1 LSGGFS
7 CGVGGRI
14 ETVVKPSE
22 QRHPGQ
28 APTPG
33 ERATGPDGHLRALW
47 AEARWAALAESQLL
61 DTPAEEAFDRFT
73 RSRIRQAMASR
84 NAQGLRRYRLSAS
97 VGVSPYER
105 ARAQSIESLLSHAD
119 TVMYEQKRAHRAGLI
134 VSISPP
140 AAFSPAHST
149 PNSERGA

>member
-1 LSGGFS
+1 MSGGFS

-73 RSRIRQAMASR
+73 RLAARWLNVPVALISLVDAERQFFKSAVGLPEPWASCR
-84 NAQGLRRYRLSAS
+84 QTPLSYS
-97 VGVSPYER
+97 FCQYGV
-105 ARAQSIESLLSHAD
+105 
-119 TVMYEQKRAHRAGLI
+119 T
-134 VSISPP
+134 
-140 AAFSPAHST
+140 
-149 PNSERGA
+149 